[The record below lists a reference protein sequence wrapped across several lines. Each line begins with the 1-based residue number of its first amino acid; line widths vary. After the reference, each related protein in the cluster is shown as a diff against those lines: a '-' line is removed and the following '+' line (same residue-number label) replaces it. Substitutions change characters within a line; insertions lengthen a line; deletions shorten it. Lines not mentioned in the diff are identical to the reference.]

1 MEKLIDEI
9 HEMLKKIN
17 IKKKTKDNNRRG
29 FAVGHRAMTM
39 GFVKKRFLQKVELSS
54 PSLKYPE
61 LYEKI
66 IHLGILMNFE
76 FTSVH
81 VNHNV
86 VCPKHYDDRNVGVS
100 LIISFGDYTGCDL
113 YIAGDKVNTY
123 RTPVIFDGSK
133 LEHWNSDDL
142 VGNRYSL
149 VYYNIK
155 IPKTTQTD
163 THQNDET
170 F

>member
-9 HEMLKKIN
+9 HEMLKKIT

-54 PSLKYPE
+54 NSLKYPE

-76 FTSVH
+76 FTSIH

-86 VCPKHYDDRNVGVS
+86 ISPKHYDDRNVGVS
-100 LIISFGDYTGCDL
+100 LIISFGDYSGADL
-113 YIAGDKVNTY
+113 YVEGVKQDTY
-123 RTPVIFDGSK
+123 RKPVIFDGSK
-133 LEHWNSDDL
+133 LLHWNSDDL

-149 VYYNIK
+149 VYYSIK
-155 IPKTTQTD
+155 IPEAVKEDSQD
-163 THQNDET
+163 TI
-170 F
+170 